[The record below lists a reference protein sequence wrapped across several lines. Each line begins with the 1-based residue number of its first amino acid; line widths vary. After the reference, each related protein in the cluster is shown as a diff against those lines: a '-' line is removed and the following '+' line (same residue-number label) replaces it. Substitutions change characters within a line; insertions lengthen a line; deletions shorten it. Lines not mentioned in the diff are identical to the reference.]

1 MSFLLIIDITFSCIF
16 LSVPITE
23 VVLMDEALPSEREAT
38 YFTLRVFFYISPQS
52 SMEVHSVL
60 Q

>member
-23 VVLMDEALPSEREAT
+23 VVLIDEALPSEREAT
-38 YFTLRVFFYISPQS
+38 YFTLRVFFLYLS
-52 SMEVHSVL
+52 SGFQVHSVL

>member
-23 VVLMDEALPSEREAT
+23 VVLIDEALPSEREAT
-38 YFTLRVFFYISPQS
+38 YFTLRFFFYISPQGS
-52 SMEVHSVL
+52 RFTL
-60 Q
+60 YCNN

>member
-23 VVLMDEALPSEREAT
+23 LVLIDEALPSEREAT
-38 YFTLRVFFYISPQS
+38 YFTLKVIFVSLS
-52 SMEVHSVL
+52 SGFQVHSVL

>member
-1 MSFLLIIDITFSCIF
+1 MAFLLIIDITFSCIF

-23 VVLMDEALPSEREAT
+23 VVLIDEAFRKRSYLLHIE
-38 YFTLRVFFYISPQS
+38 VFFLYLS
-52 SMEVHSVL
+52 SGFQVHSVL

>member
-1 MSFLLIIDITFSCIF
+1 MSFLLIIDITFSCLF

-23 VVLMDEALPSEREAT
+23 VVLIDEALPSEREAT
-38 YFTLRVFFYISPQS
+38 YFTLRVFLLYLS
-52 SMEVHSVL
+52 SGFQVHSVL